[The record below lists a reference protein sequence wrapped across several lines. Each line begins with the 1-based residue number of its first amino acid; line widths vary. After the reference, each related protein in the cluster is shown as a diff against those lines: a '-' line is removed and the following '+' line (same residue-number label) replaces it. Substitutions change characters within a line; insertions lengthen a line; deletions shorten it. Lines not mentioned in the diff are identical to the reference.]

1 MFLIAAVGFEG
12 SYTSSIASSPLIDKY
27 KSQGA
32 SAQQISG
39 AIKQISGFAYKNVT
53 KDLMLHGFFVVII
66 GGLALAVSKKKI
78 ASTVFLVAMIALGT
92 VDVLL
97 VSSKTVHW
105 DDKGATESQIKETDY
120 TKWILNKEPDTYQYR
135 IAEFSKGKLTT
146 SNLLAFF
153 RFHMFN
159 GYQGAKI
166 RIYQDAKDI
175 AGDENPLLLG
185 LGNVKY
191 IISDGPLKDTV
202 AYKEVYKGS
211 NIIYENKFCMPRSFF
226 ADEYKVETGINILT
240 NIRTGVFNP
249 TKVAYLENDINKK
262 IDKPDS
268 TASTKLTKGTIHT
281 LEYEVNAT
289 GNNLLIFSEIYY
301 PNGWKAFIDGQETEI
316 YKTDYL
322 LRGIIVPKGKH
333 KVEMKFDSPVYATSK
348 SISTVA
354 NIVVLILLGVSIAGF
369 FIAKKKDSDAEK
381 I

>member
-1 MFLIAAVGFEG
+1 M
-12 SYTSSIASSPLIDKY
+12 
-27 KSQGA
+27 
-32 SAQQISG
+32 
-39 AIKQISGFAYKNVT
+39 
-53 KDLMLHGFFVVII
+53 
-66 GGLALAVSKKKI
+66 
-78 ASTVFLVAMIALGT
+78 
-92 VDVLL
+92 
-97 VSSKTVHW
+97 
-105 DDKGATESQIKETDY
+105 
-120 TKWILNKEPDTYQYR
+120 
-135 IAEFSKGKLTT
+135 
-146 SNLLAFF
+146 
-153 RFHMFN
+153 
-159 GYQGAKI
+159 
-166 RIYQDAKDI
+166 
-175 AGDENPLLLG
+175 
-185 LGNVKY
+185 
-191 IISDGPLKDTV
+191 
-202 AYKEVYKGS
+202 
-211 NIIYENKFCMPRSFF
+211 
-226 ADEYKVETGINILT
+226 ETGINILT